1 MFPQQTRKVYIYVRS
16 FNEAIKRFSCASF
29 RWEAGKMQLITS
41 TVGVVGA
48 IAALSLDLDPDSI
61 EAKTNWILAF
71 SAGKLNAI

>member
-1 MFPQQTRKVYIYVRS
+1 
-16 FNEAIKRFSCASF
+16 
-29 RWEAGKMQLITS
+29 MQLITS

-71 SAGKLNAI
+71 SAGKLNVI

>member
-1 MFPQQTRKVYIYVRS
+1 MGHTVI
-16 FNEAIKRFSCASF
+16 FSCSSF

-71 SAGKLNAI
+71 SAGKLNVI